1 MTKYEELKKIYEEK
15 RSEIGDLKEVES
27 SYGQIVHGTVSRRH
41 SKVDNYRYGTHSW
54 TKISMSTIV
63 LAAEKLGWKKYIDLL
78 GEYQLPAQR
87 QHAEE
92 VAQKY
97 HIPKDTFA
105 GFIMTA
111 ILWGQGC
118 LFDMTETGCQP
129 IYSQHDLA
137 WNMGDKCPQIDAL
150 EQMGLVDK
158 AENLYIWCDAY
169 DDMICSP
176 NGKKGWYSHLK
187 CCGMKGCDHCASYM
201 HDMEYFKTLDV
212 LGEEEGE
219 SRGKN
224 YYDKIMR
231 MKKVSQELYDAHPA
245 TKEWRKT
252 PLTDNFIQSYLYE
265 TFTPEESAK
274 DGTVIKG
281 GIATESII
289 IAAKAMGWDNF
300 INASEEMLSWG
311 FSQGAKDAKAWVG
324 VKLSDMFSACE
335 LVSSMFYMLNFE
347 QHQITEY
354 NEEHVTGF
362 APKCKMHEY
371 AKRMGLVD
379 DAREMHL
386 WCDFYHNFFV
396 KQLNPDFRITFTH
409 CLCNGD
415 PECKFEIYK
424 EKKD

>member
-15 RSEIGDLKEVES
+15 RSEIGDLAEQERL
-27 SYGQIVHGTVSRRH
+27 YGQRVAGTVNRRH
-41 SKVDNYRYGTHSW
+41 SKIENFRYGTHAW
-54 TKISMSTIV
+54 TKISMSTVI
-63 LAAEKLGWKKYIDLL
+63 LAAEKLGWKEYIDLL
-78 GEYQLPAQR
+78 GKYQLPAQR
-87 QHAEE
+87 EHARE
-92 VAQKY
+92 VAEKY
-97 HIPKDTFA
+97 HMPVDTFA
-105 GFIMTA
+105 GFMMTA

-129 IYSQHDLA
+129 IFSQHDGA

-176 NGKKGWYSHLK
+176 NYDKGWYSHLK

-201 HDMEYFKTLDV
+201 HEMAEVPEKEP
-212 LGEEEGE
+212 GET
-219 SRGKN
+219 RGDN
-224 YYDKIMR
+224 YYNKIME
-231 MKKVSQELYDAHPA
+231 MKKVSQKLYDAHPA
-245 TKEWRKT
+245 VKNWRAT
-252 PLTDNFIQSYLYE
+252 PLTDSFINGLKYE

-281 GIATESII
+281 RIAAESMV

-311 FSQGAKDAKAWVG
+311 FSQGAKDAKAWAG
-324 VKLSDMFSACE
+324 IKLSDMFSACE
-335 LVSSMFYMLNFE
+335 LVSTMFYMLNFE
-347 QHQITEY
+347 DHQITEY
-354 NEEHVTGF
+354 DENHVAGF
-362 APKCKMHEY
+362 APTCKMYDNVKRLGLLED
-371 AKRMGLVD
+371 AKD
-379 DAREMHL
+379 MHL

-396 KQLNPDFRITFTH
+396 QELNPDYRITFTH

-424 EKKD
+424 EK